1 MIQTQAP
8 RLLTTRELVSIID
21 HFLISIEFRDCTPE
35 IEFQAT
41 LWLSQQIPNRD
52 QFRTVC
58 SEWDVDLDSFLDK
71 FSNLVIQ

>member
-1 MIQTQAP
+1 MITTQTP
-8 RLLTTRELVSIID
+8 RLLTPQELVSIID
-21 HFLISIEFRDCTPE
+21 HFLISIEFGDCTPE

>member
-1 MIQTQAP
+1 MIQTKAP
-8 RLLTTRELVSIID
+8 RLLTPQELVSVID
-21 HFLISIEFRDCTPE
+21 HFLISIEFGDCTPE

>member
-1 MIQTQAP
+1 MIQTKAP
-8 RLLTTRELVSIID
+8 RLLTPHELVSIID
-21 HFLISIEFRDCTPE
+21 HFLLSIEFGDCPPE

-52 QFRTVC
+52 QFRAVC
-58 SEWDVDLDSFLDK
+58 SEWDVDLDGFLDK

>member
-1 MIQTQAP
+1 MITTQAP

-21 HFLISIEFRDCTPE
+21 HFLLSIEFGDCTPE

-52 QFRTVC
+52 QFRAVC
-58 SEWDVDLDSFLDK
+58 GEWDVDLDSFLDK

>member
-1 MIQTQAP
+1 MITTQTP
-8 RLLTTRELVSIID
+8 RLLTPQELVSIID
-21 HFLISIEFRDCTPE
+21 HFLISIEFGDCTPE

-52 QFRTVC
+52 QFRAVC
-58 SEWDVDLDSFLDK
+58 GEWDVDLDSFLDK

>member
-8 RLLTTRELVSIID
+8 RLLTPKELVSAID
-21 HFLISIEFRDCTPE
+21 HFLISIEFGDCTPE

-52 QFRTVC
+52 QFRAVC
-58 SEWDVDLDSFLDK
+58 GEWDVDLDGF
-71 FSNLVIQ
+71 

>member
-21 HFLISIEFRDCTPE
+21 HFLLSIDFGECSPE

-52 QFRTVC
+52 QFRAVC
-58 SEWDVDLDSFLDK
+58 GEWDVDLDSFLDK

>member
-1 MIQTQAP
+1 MIQTLAP
-8 RLLTTRELVSIID
+8 RLLTPHELVPILD
-21 HFLISIEFRDCTPE
+21 HFLLSIDFGECSPE
-35 IEFQAT
+35 IEFEAT
-41 LWLSQQIPNRD
+41 LWLSKQIPNRD

>member
-1 MIQTQAP
+1 MIQTKAP
-8 RLLTTRELVSIID
+8 RLLTPHELVSIID
-21 HFLISIEFRDCTPE
+21 HFLISIEFGDCTPE

>member
-8 RLLTTRELVSIID
+8 RLLTPHELVSIID
-21 HFLISIEFRDCTPE
+21 HFFLSIEFGGCTPE

-41 LWLSQQIPNRD
+41 LWLSQQIPSRD
-52 QFRTVC
+52 QFRAVC
-58 SEWDVDLDSFLDK
+58 GEWDVDLDSFLDK

>member
-1 MIQTQAP
+1 MIQTKAP
-8 RLLTTRELVSIID
+8 RLLTPHELVPVID
-21 HFLISIEFRDCTPE
+21 HFLISIEFGDCTPE

-52 QFRTVC
+52 QFRAVC
-58 SEWDVDLDSFLDK
+58 GEWDVDLDSFLDK